1 MRPQLFRAAAR
12 YLRASKVH
20 YPKTF
25 ATTTPRAAEV
35 DLTIGMLR
43 QISYAWI
50 LLLTLYARVDG
61 QKVSIEGSYS
71 LHR

>member
-25 ATTTPRAAEV
+25 VTTTPRAAEV
-35 DLTIGMLR
+35 DLTIGVSK
-43 QISYAWI
+43 Q
-50 LLLTLYARVDG
+50 LYHFRF
-61 QKVSIEGSYS
+61 YY
-71 LHR
+71 